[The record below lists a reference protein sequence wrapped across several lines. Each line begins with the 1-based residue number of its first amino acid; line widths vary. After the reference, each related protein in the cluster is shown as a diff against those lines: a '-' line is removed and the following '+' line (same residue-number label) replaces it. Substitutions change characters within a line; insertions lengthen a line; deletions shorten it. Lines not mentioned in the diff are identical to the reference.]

1 MQLKA
6 LDKILKDTAFSVT
19 DTPII
24 LHLAAFSIN
33 TSITVFYLYRE
44 LLPDG

>member
-6 LDKILKDTAFSVT
+6 LHKILKDTAFTVT

-44 LLPDG
+44 LLPDA